1 MAQQAIKLKLAGKS
15 YSFKIESE
23 KEELYRLAEK
33 EVNQY
38 VASIKQNNFQG
49 WTDQDYLGMAALK
62 FAIALLD
69 LKQSREV
76 GDEDL
81 KRLTALD
88 NELDRYLTALEPERC
103 PRGRNERASGP
114 QKGATEGGGQ
124 ERRPGKEPKRGRRKS
139 RTKRG
144 A

>member
-23 KEELYRLAEK
+23 KE
-33 EVNQY
+33 VNQY
-38 VASIKQNNFQG
+38 VVSIKQNNFQG

-88 NELDRYLTALEPERC
+88 NELDRYLNALEPER
-103 PRGRNERASGP
+103 
-114 QKGATEGGGQ
+114 
-124 ERRPGKEPKRGRRKS
+124 
-139 RTKRG
+139 
-144 A
+144 